1 VVVVDM
7 NIRIKDSCMD
17 SFGIASAVWKVMAEM
32 DWMDEMK

>member
-1 VVVVDM
+1 
-7 NIRIKDSCMD
+7 MD